1 MKAKK
6 ALLLLLVCALALLV
20 FTPAATAKPD
30 ERPFKGV
37 LTGEVWFTPGGELG
51 LPPNPNPPFL
61 YTVSEATGDV
71 SHLGYTEMA
80 GVHPAATDFAG
91 QMVLTAANGD
101 KVYVDYVG
109 VGPNP
114 QPGVPA
120 TLRVT
125 SHWTFAGGTGRFED
139 ASGSAD
145 SVAYLEFSGD
155 LSSPEPLPA
164 VWYFEGTIGY

>member
-51 LPPNPNPPFL
+51 LLPIRSPVPL
-61 YTVSEATGDV
+61 HG
-71 SHLGYTEMA
+71 LGGYRRRFA
-80 GVHPAATDFAG
+80 SGIHRDGGRAPAATDFAG

-109 VGPNP
+109 VGPTRNLEFP
-114 QPGVPA
+114 RRCA
-120 TLRVT
+120 SRVT
-125 SHWTFAGGTGRFED
+125 GHSPVVLGVSRCIRECGLSGLPRVLGGSF
-139 ASGSAD
+139 
-145 SVAYLEFSGD
+145 
-155 LSSPEPLPA
+155 
-164 VWYFEGTIGY
+164 